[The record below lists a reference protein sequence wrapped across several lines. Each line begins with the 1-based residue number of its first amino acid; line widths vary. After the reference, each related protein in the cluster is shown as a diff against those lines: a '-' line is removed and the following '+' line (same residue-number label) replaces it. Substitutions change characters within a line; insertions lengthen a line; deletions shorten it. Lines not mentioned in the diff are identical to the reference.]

1 MRAEAA
7 LSSSAE
13 LPMSIATVDLA
24 DPGHGEVLV
33 RVVAAGICHTDLVTR
48 SFWPGDRW
56 PMVFGHEGAG
66 VVEAVGPGVDHV
78 KAGDQ
83 VVMSFRSCGACTA
96 CQQGHP
102 AYCDMFVLLNASGGR
117 SDGSSS
123 LSLDGVP
130 VCGSFFGQS
139 SFATHAIS
147 HADNTVAVGPDV
159 DLSVA
164 APFGCSVQTGA
175 GTVLNILKPE
185 RGSRVAVYGAGGVGL
200 AAVMAAVAVGANVVV
215 VDPILERRAL
225 AIELGATAAIDP
237 NAGAISDA
245 VVDATSGGAA
255 HALDTTALPDV
266 INSAIRALA
275 PGGRL
280 ALVGLGAPEVTLTVA
295 DLMSKGRSIIGVI
308 EGDARPHETLPA
320 LLAMHRDGV
329 LPVEKLI
336 RRYEF
341 ADINTAF
348 ADAAAGRVIKPVLRL
363 SGQ

>member
-1 MRAEAA
+1 MHTSAA
-7 LSSSAE
+7 LSSSLE

-24 DPGHGEVLV
+24 DPGPGEVLV

-48 SFWPGDRW
+48 SFWPADRS

-66 VVEAVGPGVDHV
+66 VVEAVGAGVDHV
-78 KAGDQ
+78 DQ

-96 CQQGHP
+96 CREGHP

-117 SDGSSS
+117 ADGSSP

-130 VCGSFFGQS
+130 VYGSFFGQS

-147 HADNTVAVGPDV
+147 HADNTVVVDPDV

-175 GTVLNILKPE
+175 GTVLNVLKPE
-185 RGSRVAVYGAGGVGL
+185 RGTWVVVYGAGGVGL
-200 AAVMAAVAVGANVVV
+200 AAVMAAVALGAEVVV
-215 VDPILERRAL
+215 VDPIPERRAL
-225 AIELGATAAIDP
+225 AIELGARAAIDP
-237 NAGAISDA
+237 SAAAISDA
-245 VVDATSGGAA
+245 VVDATLGGAN
-255 HALDTTALPDV
+255 HTLDTTALPDV
-266 INSAIRALA
+266 INSAVRALA
-275 PGGRL
+275 PCGGL

-295 DLMSKGRSIIGVI
+295 DLMSKGRSIMGVI
-308 EGDARPHETLPA
+308 EGDARPHKTLPA
-320 LLAMHRDGV
+320 LLSMHRDGV

-336 RRYEF
+336 RSYEF

-363 SGQ
+363 SGQS